1 MAVMK
6 RFFVAIAASM
16 LFAVSLGASA
26 SLMPNFD
33 EMEQK
38 LKIRPEQ
45 KDQFEMAVG
54 ATKRALFA
62 VGLAALQLRER
73 LTQELMKDR
82 PDFGALAREQEM
94 VVDQTRPLFREA
106 GEEWKKLYAIL
117 DPEQV
122 QIAKSYLKE
131 NFGRYF

>member
-1 MAVMK
+1 MIASWVRAVGASL
-6 RFFVAIAASM
+6 FFAA
-16 LFAVSLGASA
+16 SLGASA
-26 SLMPNFD
+26 SLMPDFD
-33 EMEQK
+33 ALEQK
-38 LKIRPEQ
+38 LKIRAEQ

-62 VGLAALQLRER
+62 VGLAALQLKQR
-73 LTQELMKDR
+73 LAQELMKDR
-82 PDFGALAREQEM
+82 PDFSALAREQEM

-131 NFGRYF
+131 NFGRFF